1 MGRTQSWETGGW
13 GCPRALPFS
22 PAPPRSSDLGVQ
34 AAERGDRRGA
44 AGQAEA
50 APRPALLHPG
60 LEKRKGPCVRVS
72 AADPL
77 GTEMGSGTPR
87 SEEAEEKEPVVWGLG
102 GWGGPGLGRHTNNHA
117 KRGGR
122 PWQLQGGRAAVYS
135 PRQRIGALLFLPSV
149 LRPGICPSLCLE
161 NSHPLPFSGCHQLP
175 VSCPPIHTTSHPCEA
190 LETPGMY
197 TRQPLPAQPGN
208 LPALGSQ
215 GQGRRG
221 WCWGSR
227 PQPPSSSSGAAS
239 FGLSPNYPLTL
250 FVLVSPLLWSL
261 FLSHSPFLFDC
272 LSPVSPSVSLS
283 NLCAFQSLS
292 LSHTLTHTRITFS
305 PNPSVSVHIFFS

>member
-102 GWGGPGLGRHTNNHA
+102 GWGGPGLGQHTNNHA

-122 PWQLQGGRAAVYS
+122 PWQLQGGGGSCLQPKTENRGS
-135 PRQRIGALLFLPSV
+135 FILALCAPTRNLPLSV
-149 LRPGICPSLCLE
+149 LRKLPSPAFFRLPSATCLLPSHTHHKPSLRSPGDTRNVHQAAPPSPARELT
-161 NSHPLPFSGCHQLP
+161 SSGVPRTGEKRVVL
-175 VSCPPIHTTSHPCEA
+175 
-190 LETPGMY
+190 G
-197 TRQPLPAQPGN
+197 LPATAS
-208 LPALGSQ
+208 LLLL
-215 GQGRRG
+215 R
-221 WCWGSR
+221 CCLLR
-227 PQPPSSSSGAAS
+227 PQSQLSTHSFCLSLSSFVVS
-239 FGLSPNYPLTL
+239 LPLTL
-250 FVLVSPLLWSL
+250 
-261 FLSHSPFLFDC
+261 
-272 LSPVSPSVSLS
+272 SLS
-283 NLCAFQSLS
+283 F
-292 LSHTLTHTRITFS
+292 
-305 PNPSVSVHIFFS
+305 

>member
-1 MGRTQSWETGGW
+1 MG
-13 GCPRALPFS
+13 
-22 PAPPRSSDLGVQ
+22 
-34 AAERGDRRGA
+34 
-44 AGQAEA
+44 
-50 APRPALLHPG
+50 PG
-60 LEKRKGPCVRVS
+60 
-72 AADPL
+72 
-77 GTEMGSGTPR
+77 
-87 SEEAEEKEPVVWGLG
+87 
-102 GWGGPGLGRHTNNHA
+102 GLGRPWPGTA
-117 KRGGR
+117 YQQPCQERWAALAAAGRGG
-122 PWQLQGGRAAVYS
+122 AAVYS

-272 LSPVSPSVSLS
+272 LSPVLPSVSLS
-283 NLCAFQSLS
+283 NLCVFQSLS